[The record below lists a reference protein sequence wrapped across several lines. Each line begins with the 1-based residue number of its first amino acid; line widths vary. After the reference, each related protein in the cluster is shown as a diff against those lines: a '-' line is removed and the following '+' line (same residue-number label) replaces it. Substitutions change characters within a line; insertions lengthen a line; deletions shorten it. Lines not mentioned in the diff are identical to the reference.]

1 MMVIDRGLE
10 YRVVFERS
18 FDFYSILAKYI
29 EKYKKQVMWKD
40 GIVIIAPTSATDER
54 LILSQY
60 YIDKKREWFSDTMP
74 GTAVD
79 LGGAT
84 PIELLDE
91 EKEYLLFVIEQF
103 GPAVISHGWY
113 DVTYLKG

>member
-10 YRVVFERS
+10 YRVVFDKS
-18 FDFYSILAKYI
+18 FDFYSILADYI
-29 EKYKKQVMWKD
+29 ATYKKQVMWKD
-40 GIVIIAPTSATDER
+40 GIVVIAPMSATDAR
-54 LILSQY
+54 LVVSQY
-60 YIDKKREWFSDTMP
+60 YIEKKEGWFSDTRP